1 MKFVGKVG
9 AIMRKSSGIDNA
21 VRRVGTRTL
30 SAVRR
35 IPWLYKIVHAA
46 AERLAEHPSGAK
58 FIRSVL
64 EPQYLTRADYSRWLA
79 LYGHLDAAAHQAI
92 AADLRRDL
100 AWPLISV
107 IMPVYSPDER
117 SLSAAIASV
126 RAQIYP
132 NWELCVADD
141 ASPGEA
147 TWRLLERAAAS
158 DPRIKILR
166 RKENGHISAA
176 SNSALALAKGA
187 FVALMDQDDLLP
199 EHALYEVACELLIHP
214 DLDLIYGDEDKIDDA
229 GRRFEPYFKTDW
241 DPELLLGQNY
251 VSHLAVYRRT
261 RIEEVGGFRHGFEG
275 AQDYDLTLRV
285 SEVTTTDKIRHIP
298 TILYH
303 WRQSKTAG
311 SYSNLAT
318 ESCREASERAVREHL
333 CRTGQCDANVER
345 HPDTPTWLRVRRR
358 VPVPAP
364 LVSVIIPTRDRV
376 DLLAK
381 CVSGVLERTDYP
393 ALELIIADN
402 DSAEPATHTY
412 LHQIALDPRV
422 RIISIPGEF
431 NYSRINNRAVASAR
445 GEIVVLLNN
454 DVTVTSDDW
463 LNAMVAQAMRPQV
476 GVVGAHLRYPDG
488 RTQHGGVIL
497 GVGLEPRVAG
507 HLYVGA
513 TAEDPGYFHH
523 LKLARNLSAVTGA
536 CLALRKTVF
545 VAVGGLEAENL
556 AVAFNDV
563 DLCLKVRA
571 LGLQIIWTPLAQMV
585 HLESASRG
593 SDLAAQHR
601 DRFRSE
607 SEWMRTRWG
616 MLLDNDPFYG
626 PNFDHL
632 TADYRLAFPPNRVS
646 PWMREKKV

>member
-1 MKFVGKVG
+1 MPAMYLKQIWNLINKSVAAWIDDYAPSMG
-9 AIMRKSSGIDNA
+9 A
-21 VRRVGTRTL
+21 
-30 SAVRR
+30 
-35 IPWLYKIVHAA
+35 
-46 AERLAEHPSGAK
+46 
-58 FIRSVL
+58 
-64 EPQYLTRADYSRWLA
+64 
-79 LYGHLDAAAHQAI
+79 
-92 AADLRRDL
+92 
-100 AWPLISV
+100 
-107 IMPVYSPDER
+107 
-117 SLSAAIASV
+117 
-126 RAQIYP
+126 
-132 NWELCVADD
+132 
-141 ASPGEA
+141 
-147 TWRLLERAAAS
+147 
-158 DPRIKILR
+158 
-166 RKENGHISAA
+166 
-176 SNSALALAKGA
+176 ALAYYTLFSMAPLLLIVIAVAGLV
-187 FVALMDQDDLLP
+187 FVA
-199 EHALYEVACELLIHP
+199 
-214 DLDLIYGDEDKIDDA
+214 
-229 GRRFEPYFKTDW
+229 
-241 DPELLLGQNY
+241 
-251 VSHLAVYRRT
+251 
-261 RIEEVGGFRHGFEG
+261 
-275 AQDYDLTLRV
+275 
-285 SEVTTTDKIRHIP
+285 
-298 TILYH
+298 
-303 WRQSKTAG
+303 
-311 SYSNLAT
+311 
-318 ESCREASERAVREHL
+318 EA
-333 CRTGQCDANVER
+333 
-345 HPDTPTWLRVRRR
+345 
-358 VPVPAP
+358 
-364 LVSVIIPTRDRV
+364 
-376 DLLAK
+376 
-381 CVSGVLERTDYP
+381 
-393 ALELIIADN
+393 
-402 DSAEPATHTY
+402 
-412 LHQIALDPRV
+412 
-422 RIISIPGEF
+422 
-431 NYSRINNRAVASAR
+431 AR

-646 PWMREKKV
+646 SLPPPSR